1 MPAGVTLLRG
11 AEGGYARWSKARGGP
26 YDGFLLSSANA
37 FPARLARVFEDLRHG
52 RMAEAERCS
61 AAVSAAVAG
70 MRVGNAFTNA
80 NKALAHVMAYGRDT
94 PGTPPPRLHAGVP
107 LPRAVLETV
116 AGSLERH
123 GLLPR
128 RGYLQEPA
136 PS

>member
-1 MPAGVTLLRG
+1 
-11 AEGGYARWSKARGGP
+11 
-26 YDGFLLSSANA
+26 
-37 FPARLARVFEDLRHG
+37 
-52 RMAEAERCS
+52 MAEAERCS
-61 AAVSAAVAG
+61 AAVSAAVADAFAAVAE
-70 MRVGNAFTNA
+70 MRVGNAFANA
-80 NKALAHVMAYGRDT
+80 NKALAHVMAYGHDALT
-94 PGTPPPRLHAGVP
+94 APPPRLHAGMP